1 MLRNY
6 LTITFRSLGK
16 KKLFV
21 FINVLG
27 MGLAVALCIVAYLNW
42 EFRDNW
48 DSDQKNISK
57 IYRIQFIHDS
67 DGQEDKYAISPTPL
81 AINIKDNIKDVK
93 ASSRSVSSYVNFRIE
108 NEVFTPSIL
117 YADSSFFEIFDLE
130 LKHGSIKSFK
140 GKSKIFI
147 SDELAIRY
155 FNREDVV
162 GEQVTQVS
170 DKTNR
175 QLEIAGVFKK
185 RPRNSSFRFDVI
197 TLWENQPDANAKDSN
212 WKEWCSTFV
221 LIEDPVNQ
229 QTVADQL
236 SRYTQIQNDVSPDLK
251 VKAFYLERF
260 EGIQDLRDIKAND
273 LWSGAPKAVVTVPS
287 IMAFLLLLLAC
298 FNFTNTSIALS
309 SQRLKEISIRKVMG
323 GLRRQLI
330 IQFLGENIFLCTM
343 AFMTGLIIAEFLV
356 PAYDNLWWWLELDL
370 SYTENAGILIF
381 IFALLFLTAIL
392 AGSYP
397 AFYITSFEPISILKG
412 KAKFGGT
419 NWLTRTLLA
428 AQFSI
433 SLVTII
439 FAVGFFRNANY
450 QKNFDLGYAKSDVI
464 SVWIERSANKTFRD
478 ALENNDDILKVA
490 GTKDHIT
497 NSFYS
502 GTVKYES
509 TEKQVDI
516 IEVGDDYLEVL
527 GVEILAGRGFTKD
540 SETDVTESII
550 VSEEFV
556 NTFGW
561 KDNPIGKRIVWRDSL
576 QLYVIGVAKDIY
588 ARTLFNPLEPM
599 MIRYI
604 SPDQYNQVVVQ
615 TVQGK
620 LTSANEFMRRKWQQ
634 ILPNISYEPQFI
646 EKQMETTNDTN
657 NNVIIIFGFIGFFA
671 GLMSFTGLFTLVSL
685 TIMKRIKEIGI
696 RKILGASVH
705 SLVKG
710 LSFEFMII
718 LTIASTIGG
727 LIGYTMVDI
736 SMDAAWEYYER
747 VNISTIIISIL
758 IMILLAVL
766 TTGFKIVSAARL
778 NPVKHL
784 RTE

>member
-1 MLRNY
+1 MIALRS
-6 LTITFRSLGK
+6 FSK
-16 KKLFV
+16 KKLV
-21 FINVLG
+21 VVINVLG

-48 DSDQKNISK
+48 DSDQRNLSK

-81 AINIKDNIKDVK
+81 ANAVQDNIKDVK
-93 ASSRSVSSYVNFRIE
+93 ASTRCVSSYVNLRIE
-108 NEVFTPSIL
+108 REVFTPSIL
-117 YADSSFFEIFDLE
+117 YADSSFFEVFSLE
-130 LKHGSIKSFK
+130 LKHGSIKGFK
-140 GKSKIFI
+140 EKSKIFI
-147 SDELAIRY
+147 SDELANRY

-162 GEQVTQVS
+162 GEQVTQIS
-170 DKTNR
+170 DNANR
-175 QLEIAGVFKK
+175 ELEIAGVFEK
-185 RPRNSSFRFDVI
+185 RSRNSSLRFDVI
-197 TLWENQPDANAKDSN
+197 TLWENQQDAATKDSN
-212 WKEWCSTFV
+212 WKEWCSTFL
-221 LIEDPVNQ
+221 LIEEPVNAK
-229 QTVADQL
+229 TVTDQL
-236 SRYTQIQNDVSPDLK
+236 SRYTQIQNEVSPDLK
-251 VKAFYLERF
+251 VKTFYLERF
-260 EGIQDLRDIKAND
+260 EGIQDIRDIKSND
-273 LWSGAPKAVVTVPS
+273 LWSGAPKAVVTIPS
-287 IMAFLLLLLAC
+287 IMAALLLLLAC

-330 IQFLGENIFLCTM
+330 IQFLGENIFLCTL
-343 AFMTGLIIAEFLV
+343 AFMTGLVIAEFLV

-370 SYTENAGILIF
+370 SYSKNAGILIF
-381 IFALLFLTAIL
+381 IFGLLFLTAIL

-439 FAVGFFRNANY
+439 FAVGFFRNAQY
-450 QKNFDLGYAKSDVI
+450 QKNFDLGYVKFDVI
-464 SVWIERSANKTFRD
+464 SVWIDSGTNKTFRD

-490 GTKDHIT
+490 STKDHIT
-497 NSFYS
+497 NSVYS
-502 GTVKYES
+502 GSVKYES

-516 IEVGDDYLEVL
+516 VEVGDDYFEVL
-527 GVEILAGRGFTKD
+527 GIDILAGRGFSKD
-540 SETDVTESII
+540 SETDITESVI

-556 NTFGW
+556 SRFGW
-561 KDNPIGKRIVWRDSL
+561 KDNAIGKRIIWRDSL
-576 QLYVIGVAKDIY
+576 QLYVIGISKDIY
-588 ARTLFNPLEPM
+588 ARTLFSPVEPM

-604 SPDQYNQVVVQ
+604 SPDQYNQVIVR
-615 TVQGK
+615 TVPGK
-620 LTSANEFMRRKWQQ
+620 LTSVNEFMRRKWEQ

-646 EKQMETTNDTN
+646 EKQMESTNDTN

-710 LSFEFMII
+710 LSFEFMMI

-736 SMDAAWEYYER
+736 SMDAAWEYYEK
-747 VNISTIIISIL
+747 VSIWTITISIS

-766 TTGFKIVSAARL
+766 TTGFKIISAARL